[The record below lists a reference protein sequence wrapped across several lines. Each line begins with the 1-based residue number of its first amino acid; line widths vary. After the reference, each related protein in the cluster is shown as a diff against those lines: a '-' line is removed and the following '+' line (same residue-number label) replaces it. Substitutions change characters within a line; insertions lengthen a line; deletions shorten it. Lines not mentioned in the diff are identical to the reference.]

1 VSNRSAAEVAAVNTS
16 AAGTANAVLTSLS
29 KPIDATVV
37 SIPDRSRIV
46 QLRLTPADGVLKVGE
61 RRRFAVELKSDV
73 PLGLA
78 VLGLRF
84 DPKVVKVHTV
94 WTGSLFT
101 SDKEGRAMPNIIQ
114 SINPEGF
121 CLISISALKGAVEMK
136 GAGALVFIDV
146 EALAVGDAT
155 LMFDKET
162 MHVVTTDTLGV
173 ALDLLQGP
181 TTVKQ

>member
-1 VSNRSAAEVAAVNTS
+1 
-16 AAGTANAVLTSLS
+16 
-29 KPIDATVV
+29 
-37 SIPDRSRIV
+37 
-46 QLRLTPADGVLKVGE
+46 
-61 RRRFAVELKSDV
+61 
-73 PLGLA
+73 
-78 VLGLRF
+78 
-84 DPKVVKVHTV
+84 
-94 WTGSLFT
+94 
-101 SDKEGRAMPNIIQ
+101 MPNIIQ
-114 SINPEGF
+114 SINPAGF